1 MKTFTKSSLQWTS
14 KSLPTLTSSLLRTL
28 CCRWC
33 LRCISSAYTSSSLL
47 PTLRHRCFLRYVTAA
62 SYATSPPLPTLRH
75 RCFLRYVISAYATSP
90 LISTLHL
97 FCVRCRSCFN
107 ATSSLLRTLHRLYC
121 LRYVAAASY
130 ALRRLFCL
138 RYVAT
143 AASDPSPLPFARSYL
158 GSVRLLY

>member
-75 RCFLRYVISAYATSP
+75 RCFLRYVISSAYATSP

-97 FCVRCRSCFN
+97 LCVR
-107 ATSSLLRTLHRLYC
+107 
-121 LRYVAAASY
+121 YVTAAST
-130 ALRRLFCL
+130 LRRLFCVRYIVSTAYATSPL
-138 RYVAT
+138 LPTRYVVSSAFAT
-143 AASDPSPLPFARSYL
+143 SPPLPLIHHHCRSPE
-158 GSVRLLY
+158 VI